1 MVRKK
6 NKLFVD
12 SADRTPHYSLRK
24 LSVGVASV
32 LLSTTLW
39 MGANGS
45 VAHAAT
51 DPSET
56 NTASAAAQADTSQK
70 AASEAKQADASQ
82 ADASQAEASQAE
94 QGQNQN
100 AGNASDAAQATAEGQ
115 TAEAKKQT
123 VSDVNEAESQD
134 QKNDAAE
141 GYYKSEPLTDVV
153 NRTITYKTTDG
164 TTPPASK
171 SDSLEFHG
179 TKITGD
185 LSSLINR
192 AGQDDLTVNKG
203 DAKEYST
210 KEEALA
216 DLGKQ
221 ASEIQSA
228 ITKYETEKV
237 AYDAAKKV
245 YNEDLAKWNA
255 SQKNPHT
262 VTGISQALTFKGE
275 KDADLKV
282 STSDQSPV
290 NYINSKSWIGTD
302 GNGVYSY
309 YNVNKSFGDSD
320 ISFDQTGTEGTMI
333 DKKGWGRTY
342 TGVRMKTGQTIIAQY
357 TGLKNSDYIDNTGAA
372 HKLSKVKISYTLN
385 STTAN
390 DGTANVFLSN
400 NPNITFWYSAAAGK
414 RDDRVDF
421 TLGLTFFDQDG
432 NEITLGKGDNAWLDM
447 SSLNNSGDAIEYFNP
462 SGNTTKPIP
471 GSTVGGHDDG
481 SWYSNTYNEAYGM
494 KWDTPSSSDR
504 YIGAAIMELG
514 SNSFHVGK
522 RMVRGDRAVYCW
534 NAIDTSLA
542 TPYKPFEPV
551 EPTKPT
557 LSWHEVTATVWDGP
571 KDFTD
576 VYSPEVKGY
585 TPDQKFVSDKGITH
599 DAQNINVVVTYTANS
614 AKALVRFID
623 NTENRTLDNLELP
636 GKTGE
641 TIDFAKANAQL
652 NSYLAHGYK
661 LVDNGIPTTETKFDT
676 SDDTKGPSQVFVV
689 KLDHDTVTV
698 TPENPV
704 NPGDK
709 INKNVPDSPTYT
721 PDQAT
726 VTEDHTLTV
735 HYVGAPK
742 NPADNLQKSHWTR
755 EVTIDKVT
763 GETISSTDWATKDSY
778 VKVGTPEIAGY
789 TPDKSVVDEPTLRT
803 NQEVT
808 VTYTAN
814 SAKALVRFIDNTE
827 NRTLDNLELPGKT
840 GETIDFAKANAQLNS
855 YLAHGYKLV
864 DNGIPTTETKFDT
877 SDDTKGPS
885 QVFVVRLDHTMT
897 PGETTTTG
905 KQTVTYV
912 YKDKDGK
919 VVKTKT
925 VEQDTT
931 FTGKTTKD
939 EVTGKTTTTW
949 DQKDHKYTAVTT
961 PVEPGYTAD
970 KQSVGGET
978 VTLDDP
984 NRSYTV
990 VYTSNGSV
998 VPVDSNGNPIPNTPS
1013 VPYETDPKDPTKVV
1027 DGKVPEVP
1035 SWTPKNGKPGDPVT
1049 PKDPTKDTAV
1059 PYDHTMTPGETTVS
1073 GKQTVT
1079 YVYKDKDGKVV
1090 KTKTVE
1096 QDTTFTGKTTKD
1108 EVTGKTTTTWDQ
1120 KDHKY
1125 TAVTT
1130 PVVKG
1135 YTADK
1140 KSVGG
1145 ETVTPDNP
1153 NRSYTVVYTPNGSIV
1168 PVDPNGNPI
1177 PGINPVPYE
1186 TDPNDPTKV
1195 VDGKVP
1201 EVPSWTPKNGK
1212 PGDPVVP
1219 TDPSKDTKVPYDH
1232 TITPGKTTT
1241 TGKVE
1246 GLPEKPAKSAKA
1258 PAKKLVKTTVKA
1270 PKAVKTAEPAK
1281 TISIKESA
1289 QAQDQLPQTG
1299 EDNSKAAFGLGL
1311 ASILGGIGILG
1322 AFKRKKKEN

>member
-141 GYYKSEPLTDVV
+141 GYYKSESLTDVV

-623 NTENRTLDNLELP
+623 NTENRTLAQLELP

-641 TIDFAKANAQL
+641 TIDFGTANAKL
-652 NSYLAHGYK
+652 NSYLDGGYK
-661 LVDNGIPTTETKFDT
+661 LVANGIPTTETKFDT
-676 SDDTKGPSQVFVV
+676 SDDTNGPSQVFVV
-689 KLDHDTVTV
+689 
-698 TPENPV
+698 
-704 NPGDK
+704 
-709 INKNVPDSPTYT
+709 
-721 PDQAT
+721 Q
-726 VTEDHTLTV
+726 
-735 HYVGAPK
+735 
-742 NPADNLQKSHWTR
+742 
-755 EVTIDKVT
+755 
-763 GETISSTDWATKDSY
+763 
-778 VKVGTPEIAGY
+778 
-789 TPDKSVVDEPTLRT
+789 
-803 NQEVT
+803 
-808 VTYTAN
+808 
-814 SAKALVRFIDNTE
+814 
-827 NRTLDNLELPGKT
+827 
-840 GETIDFAKANAQLNS
+840 
-855 YLAHGYKLV
+855 
-864 DNGIPTTETKFDT
+864 
-877 SDDTKGPS
+877 
-885 QVFVVRLDHTMT
+885 LDHTMT
-897 PGETTTTG
+897 PGETKTTG

-949 DQKDHKYTAVTT
+949 DQKDHTYTAVTT
-961 PVEPGYTAD
+961 PVEP
-970 KQSVGGET
+970 
-978 VTLDDP
+978 
-984 NRSYTV
+984 
-990 VYTSNGSV
+990 
-998 VPVDSNGNPIPNTPS
+998 
-1013 VPYETDPKDPTKVV
+1013 
-1027 DGKVPEVP
+1027 
-1035 SWTPKNGKPGDPVT
+1035 
-1049 PKDPTKDTAV
+1049 
-1059 PYDHTMTPGETTVS
+1059 
-1073 GKQTVT
+1073 
-1079 YVYKDKDGKVV
+1079 
-1090 KTKTVE
+1090 
-1096 QDTTFTGKTTKD
+1096 
-1108 EVTGKTTTTWDQ
+1108 
-1120 KDHKY
+1120 
-1125 TAVTT
+1125 
-1130 PVVKG
+1130 G

-1145 ETVTPDNP
+1145 ETVTPDYP
-1153 NRSYTVVYTPNGSIV
+1153 NRSYEVIYTPNGSIV

-1177 PGINPVPYE
+1177 PNTPSVPYE

-1201 EVPSWTPKNGK
+1201 KVPSWTPKNGK
-1212 PGDPVVP
+1212 PGDPVKPSDP
-1219 TDPSKDTKVPYDH
+1219 TKDTEVPDDH
-1232 TITPGKTTT
+1232 TMTPGETTA

-1246 GLPEKPAKSAKA
+1246 GLPEKPAKA
-1258 PAKKLVKTTVKA
+1258 PAEKLVKTPVKA
-1270 PKAVKTAEPAK
+1270 SKAVKTAEPAK

-1311 ASILGGIGILG
+1311 ASILSGIGILG